1 MTRTVHGMS
10 LRARLYRVL
19 AYGATDGADGQ
30 GRRHADSP
38 VRVRGFNN
46 KNNKDFQRPQLG
58 EIAVK
63 KLFTVIS
70 HMNIE
75 Q

>member
-30 GRRHADSP
+30 GRRHADFP
-38 VRVRGFNN
+38 AGEKGF
-46 KNNKDFQRPQLG
+46 K
-58 EIAVK
+58 
-63 KLFTVIS
+63 
-70 HMNIE
+70 
-75 Q
+75 